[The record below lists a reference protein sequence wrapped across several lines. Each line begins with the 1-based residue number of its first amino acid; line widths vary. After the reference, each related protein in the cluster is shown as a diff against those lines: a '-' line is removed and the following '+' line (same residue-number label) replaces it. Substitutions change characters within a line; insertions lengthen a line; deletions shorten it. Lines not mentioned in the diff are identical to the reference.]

1 MKHTSKIWWWSY
13 GLICLGLFALL
24 GIWGIRDP
32 RSLMPLVAAGGLV
45 ESLSTVVL
53 ALAAVFSIIVALRL
67 WQTDQWPMGWLLYGG
82 LCFFFTGE
90 EARWGRE
97 SILGWQLLAP
107 SEHGWEVH
115 DWFIRLLKTA
125 FYKPMAFSIICLYGI
140 SCIGGGTVIAYGL
153 YALQQKRRITIAL
166 NRESWSRLPTTFIVL
181 GLLLIILG
189 TVFDVLRK
197 IGLPSFHG
205 QRLLEE
211 SLELLGSTALLC
223 APLSKLS
230 ARPQSCQTTMRRE
243 HVASQVQA

>member
-13 GLICLGLFALL
+13 GLICLGSFVLLL
-24 GIWGIRDP
+24 GIWGIRVSP
-32 RSLMPLVAAGGLV
+32 SLMPLVAAGGLV

-223 APLSKLS
+223 APVEAIRAPPKLPDNHV
-230 ARPQSCQTTMRRE
+230 RK